1 MEKEKFTMTYSA
13 PTKAERNEIED
24 IRKSYLPKAK
34 ENEKLEELKALDKKV
49 KKTPKLWAYVFGVVF
64 VLLFGFGLT
73 MVLEWGNLIL
83 GVIISSLGVILMIA
97 NYFVYKKI
105 FSKLKLKYKD
115 KILSLSEELL
125 NEKQGEN

>member
-24 IRKSYLPKAK
+24 IRKNYLPKAK
-34 ENEKLEELKALDKKV
+34 ENAKLEELKALDKKV

-64 VLLFGFGLT
+64 VLLFGVGLT
-73 MVLEWGNLIL
+73 MVLEWKRLIL

-115 KILSLSEELL
+115 RILSLSEELL